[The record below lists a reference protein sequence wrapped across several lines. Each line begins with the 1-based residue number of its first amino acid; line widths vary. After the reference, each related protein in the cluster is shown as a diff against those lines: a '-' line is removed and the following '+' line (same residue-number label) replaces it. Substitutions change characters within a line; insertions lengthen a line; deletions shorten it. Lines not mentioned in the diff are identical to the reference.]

1 MPFAGLSARCEERL
15 VRRTVHDVRIAF
27 VLQRDECRAL
37 PALTFELLEQRVG
50 DGVCTRGH
58 VTGRWHVVERRVTSK

>member
-1 MPFAGLSARCEERL
+1 MPFTGLDARREQHA
-15 VRRTVHDVRIAF
+15 VRGTVHDVRIAF
-27 VLQRDECRAL
+27 VLQRGECRAM

-50 DGVCTRGH
+50 DGVFIRGH